1 LNLSVGRGGVGS
13 GIDSIV
19 LIGEM
24 FVNWVVTEFLEGSVG
39 GFGKE
44 VDEAGGTLK
53 ACPIE

>member
-1 LNLSVGRGGVGS
+1 MNLSVGRGGVGS